1 MPFALFISLAANE
14 QTLPGT
20 AGGLP
25 FGGAPAGAA
34 PCCVALL
41 PSHLKAQHQHRVPLL
56 TAIVLLDQA
65 LLGGGH
71 SARCQSASTKAAK
84 PAALISAVQL
94 SPSDLST
101 PCCRYS
107 ITSGV
112 LAGGASRGKGTRSFA
127 LSVFNMLKAKRDQ
140 LFPSASPERARLKPH
155 TV

>member
-1 MPFALFISLAANE
+1 MFAL
-14 QTLPGT
+14 
-20 AGGLP
+20 
-25 FGGAPAGAA
+25 
-34 PCCVALL
+34 ALL
-41 PSHLKAQHQHRVPLL
+41 PNLKAQHQHRVPLL

-107 ITSGV
+107 KRV
-112 LAGGASRGKGTRSFA
+112 ACLAGGASRGKGTRSFA
-127 LSVFNMLKAKRDQ
+127 AERLQHAEGQ
-140 LFPSASPERARLKPH
+140 AGSAVPQRKPGASEAEASHCVESCFEAYRAHLRQPARAS
-155 TV
+155 